1 MRGKIN
7 QLEKI
12 KVGIVNYLNTIPL
25 LYGINQ
31 SPVKDS
37 VELIYDYP
45 SNIASFLIDGKID
58 IGLVPV
64 AILPRLHEYHIYTE
78 YCIGCDGPVASV
90 CLFSEVPIESIET
103 ILLDYQSRTSVALLK
118 ILLYNYWK
126 VTPRLVDTA
135 TDYRSSIRE
144 NTAGLVIGDRSFEQ
158 RRDSKYVYDL
168 GDAWKKYT
176 GLPFVFATWTST
188 RQLDQNFLRE
198 FDKANATGV
207 QNISHIID
215 TIPYTLFDMKD
226 YFTKYVS
233 YNLDDE
239 KRKGLSHFL
248 ELLKVEHGRTYS

>member
-7 QLEKI
+7 QLKKI
-12 KVGIVNYLNTIPL
+12 KVGIVNYLNTVPL

-31 SPVKDS
+31 SPVKDF

-45 SNIASFLIDGKID
+45 SNIASFLIDGTID

-64 AILPRLHEYHIYTE
+64 AILPKLDEYHIHTE

-90 CLFSEVPIESIET
+90 CLFSEVPIENIET

-118 ILLYNYWK
+118 ILLENYWK
-126 VTPRLVDTA
+126 TTPRLVDTA
-135 TDYRSSIRE
+135 DDYRSSIRE
-144 NTAGLVIGDRSFEQ
+144 CTGGLVIGDRSFEQ
-158 RRDSKYVYDL
+158 RRNSKYVYDL

-188 RQLDQNFLRE
+188 RELEPDFIRE

-207 QNISHIID
+207 QNIPRIID
-215 TIPYTLFDMKD
+215 TIPYTLFDMKE

-233 YNLDDE
+233 YNLNDE
-239 KRKGLSHFL
+239 KRKGLSLFL
-248 ELLKVEHGRTYS
+248 ELLKVEHGQTSS